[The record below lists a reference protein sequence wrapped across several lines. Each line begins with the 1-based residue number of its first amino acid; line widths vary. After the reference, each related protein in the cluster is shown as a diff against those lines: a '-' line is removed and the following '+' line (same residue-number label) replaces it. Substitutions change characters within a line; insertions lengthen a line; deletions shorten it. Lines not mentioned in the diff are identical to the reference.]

1 MKLEELAKKV
11 TGITYDSRAVK
22 KGGCFVAVCGAH
34 ADGHK
39 FINDAVKNGAVAI
52 VSEQTVKV
60 PSSVTNVVVTD
71 THIALAELSAAFF
84 GYPSRKIR
92 VVGITGTNGKT
103 TITYLIEA
111 VLKVAGRNVG
121 VVGTVNWRYGG
132 VLMPAP
138 NTTPMSYD
146 LQRLLNEMVK
156 GGVQDVAMEVSSHA
170 LHQKRVDFV
179 DFDAAVFTN
188 LTHDHL
194 DYHKTI
200 EEYFEAK
207 KGLFSS
213 LLPSSVK
220 AKKIAVVNI
229 DDGWGRRL
237 VFKCLSV
244 EVFKYGFDEG
254 DIRLTS
260 LKISTAG
267 NEMEIKTPWG
277 KFSCTSRLKGKFNVS
292 NILASVA
299 VLGAF
304 EIPLDVIK
312 LGIEA
317 IANVPGRLEDV
328 PNNRGFSVFV
338 DYAHTPDALKNVIEA
353 LRELKLQRII
363 TVFGCGGDRYSA
375 KRPLMGEVASL
386 LSDVVIVTSDNPRGE
401 DPVNIINDILPGV
414 KKTGRDYII
423 AEDRREAIKKAVGMA
438 KKGDIIL
445 IAGKGHETYQIV
457 GKETRHF
464 DDKEEVLKC
473 LSA

>member
-229 DDGWGRRL
+229 DDGWGREIVRSSECG
-237 VFKCLSV
+237 VRSV
-244 EVFKYGFDEG
+244 EALKYGFDK
-254 DIRLTS
+254 DADVTVTN
-260 LKISTAG
+260 LKSSVAG

-363 TVFGCGGDRYSA
+363 TVFGCGGDRDSA

-464 DDKEEVLKC
+464 
-473 LSA
+473 